1 MVTFEH
7 KPVRAGAGAQLIGYL
22 LLMHETLHVS
32 PIANKLGMV
41 IILELRKWGQK
52 NQKLKV
58 FLGYTET

>member
-1 MVTFEH
+1 MATFEY
-7 KPVRAGAGAQLIGYL
+7 KPVRAGAEAQLIGHL

-41 IILELRKWGQK
+41 IILELRKWGQE

>member
-1 MVTFEH
+1 MVTFEY
-7 KPVRAGAGAQLIGYL
+7 KLVRAGAGAQLIGYL

-52 NQKLKV
+52 N
-58 FLGYTET
+58 

>member
-1 MVTFEH
+1 MATFEY
-7 KPVRAGAGAQLIGYL
+7 KPVRAGAGAQLIGHL
-22 LLMHETLHVS
+22 LFMHETLHVS

-41 IILELRKWGQK
+41 IILELRKWGQE